1 MERIFAIGD
10 IHGCFDKLEKLMG
23 ILPLKHENDRL
34 VFIGDY
40 IDRGPRS
47 RDVVDF
53 VIDIRKRYEK
63 ITCLLGNHESMLL
76 QYLDRPGSETRSLYF
91 LNGGDATAASY
102 GYCEPPEEDMIDI
115 PTEHLDFFRSL
126 LPFYETPDYIFVHAG
141 LRPGVP
147 LREQS
152 LDDLVW
158 IRHEFIYSDF
168 DFGKTVV
175 FGHTPFSSPLIED
188 NKIGIDTGAVY
199 GGSLTCVE
207 LPSRTIYEV

>member
-23 ILPLKHENDRL
+23 LLPLQHENDRL

-53 VIDIRKRYEK
+53 VIDIRKRFEK
-63 ITCLLGNHESMLL
+63 VTCLLGNHESMLL
-76 QYLDRPGSETRSLYF
+76 QYLNHPCEESRSLFF

-102 GYCEPPEEDMIDI
+102 EYRIQEGEKMLDI
-115 PTEHLDFFRSL
+115 PTEHLDFFRTL
-126 LPFYETPDYIFVHAG
+126 HLFYETPEYIFVHAG
-141 LRPGVP
+141 LRPGIP

-152 LDDLVW
+152 PDDLVW
-158 IRHEFIYSDF
+158 IRHKFIYSDF
-168 DFGKTVV
+168 DFGKAVV
-175 FGHTPFSSPLIED
+175 FGHTPFSRPLIED

-207 LPSRTIYEV
+207 LPSRTVYEV